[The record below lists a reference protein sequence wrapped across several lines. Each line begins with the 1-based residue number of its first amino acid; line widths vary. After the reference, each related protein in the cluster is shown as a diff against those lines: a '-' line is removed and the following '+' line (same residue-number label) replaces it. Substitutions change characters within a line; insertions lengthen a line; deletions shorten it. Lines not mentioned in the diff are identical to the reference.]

1 MPSPSPSIST
11 AAVLDHQVPTV
22 PPRQRPTPGAVRP
35 TATDPAVV
43 KRAVKAAALGNA
55 MEWFDF
61 GVYSYIAV
69 TLGKVFF
76 PSGNPTAQL
85 LSTFG
90 AFAAAFLVRPI
101 GGMVFGPLG
110 DRVGRQKILAL
121 TMIMMAAGT
130 FAIGLIPSYAAIGV
144 GAPLLLL
151 AARLVQGFSTGGEY
165 AGASTFIA
173 EYAPDKRRGFL
184 GSWLEFGTLAGYIG
198 GAGLVTLMTAL
209 LSDDAMLSWGWRVPF
224 LIAGPMGIIGLYLR
238 MRLEETPAFAAE
250 AAKAEASAAERR
262 AKVPLREMIVGQW
275 KALLL
280 CVALVLVFNVT
291 DYMLLSYMP
300 SYLTSEL
307 KYDET
312 HGLLVVLGVMA
323 LMMIVQP
330 FAGALTDRVGRRPV
344 IAAGCAGF
352 LLLSVPALLLIRDG
366 SLVAVALGMGG
377 AGAAAGVLHRGHAGR
392 AAGAVPDAG
401 AVRVAVDRVQR
412 VRVPVR
418 RDDAAGGDGADRG
431 DGEHDDARV
440 LHDGRGRGR
449 RGRRV
454 VHDGVGGAATA
465 GVCAGGVTR
474 PHAQFPAPLFT
485 GVPVTPFARR
495 SPRPLWHRGA
505 GDAPCA
511 QFPAPLCLCLGHP
524 FHLRAGGRRSRS
536 SPRPLMWRGHRFHL
550 RAGGGHSRSSPRPCG
565 HLRAGG
571 GSRAVPRAPVVTCG
585 PVGGL
590 SRSSPRP

>member
-1 MPSPSPSIST
+1 MSAAPVVVPPSRTTPVSSVPSPSG
-11 AAVLDHQVPTV
+11 AVGAPTV
-22 PPRQRPTPGAVRP
+22 
-35 TATDPAVV
+35 TDPALVR
-43 KRAVKAAALGNA
+43 RAVKAAALGNA

-90 AFAAAFLVRPI
+90 AFAAAFLVRPL

-130 FAIGLIPSYAAIGV
+130 FAIGLIPSYATIGV
-144 GAPLLLL
+144 WAPVLLLV
-151 AARLVQGFSTGGEY
+151 ARLVQGFSTGGEY

-209 LSDDAMLSWGWRVPF
+209 LSDGDMTSWGWRIPF

-250 AAKAEASAAERR
+250 AEKAEAARV
-262 AKVPLREMIVGQW
+262 KVPLREMITGQW
-275 KALLL
+275 RALLL
-280 CVALVLVFNVT
+280 CVGLVLVFNVT

-312 HGLLVVLGVMA
+312 HGLLVVLAVMA
-323 LMMIVQP
+323 LMMVVQP
-330 FAGALTDRVGRRPV
+330 FAGALTDRIGRRPV

-352 LLLSVPALLLIRDG
+352 LLLSVPALLLIREG
-366 SLVAVALGMGG
+366 SLWAVGLGMAALGLLLVCFTASMPSALPALFPTRVRYGSLSIGFNVSVSLFGGTTPLVVTALIGATGNMMMPAYYMMAAAVVGGVAVWFMSES
-377 AGAAAGVLHRGHAGR
+377 AGRPLPGSAPSVDAREHVRGETRGHAQH
-392 AAGAVPDAG
+392 AA
-401 AVRVAVDRVQR
+401 R
-412 VRVPVR
+412 
-418 RDDAAGGDGADRG
+418 
-431 DGEHDDARV
+431 EHA
-440 LHDGRGRGR
+440 
-449 RGRRV
+449 
-454 VHDGVGGAATA
+454 
-465 GVCAGGVTR
+465 
-474 PHAQFPAPLFT
+474 
-485 GVPVTPFARR
+485 
-495 SPRPLWHRGA
+495 
-505 GDAPCA
+505 
-511 QFPAPLCLCLGHP
+511 
-524 FHLRAGGRRSRS
+524 
-536 SPRPLMWRGHRFHL
+536 
-550 RAGGGHSRSSPRPCG
+550 
-565 HLRAGG
+565 
-571 GSRAVPRAPVVTCG
+571 
-585 PVGGL
+585 
-590 SRSSPRP
+590 

>member
-1 MPSPSPSIST
+1 M
-11 AAVLDHQVPTV
+11 
-22 PPRQRPTPGAVRP
+22 R
-35 TATDPAVV
+35 
-43 KRAVKAAALGNA
+43 RAVKAAALGNA

-90 AFAAAFLVRPI
+90 AFAAAFLVRPL

-110 DRVGRQKILAL
+110 DRVGRQKVLAV

-130 FAIGLIPSYAAIGV
+130 FAIGLIPSYATIGV
-144 GAPLLLL
+144 WAPVLLL

-209 LSDDAMLSWGWRVPF
+209 LSDGDLMSWGWRIPF
-224 LIAGPMGIIGLYLR
+224 LIAGPMGIVGLYLR

-250 AAKAEASAAERR
+250 VAKAETARP
-262 AKVPLREMIVGQW
+262 KVPLREMVTGQW
-275 KALLL
+275 RALLL
-280 CVALVLVFNVT
+280 CVGLVLVFNVT

-323 LMMIVQP
+323 LMMVVQP

-352 LLLSVPALLLIRDG
+352 LLLSVPALLLIREG
-366 SLVAVALGMGG
+366 SLLAVALGMGALGLLLVCFTASMPSALPALFPTRVRYGSLSIGFNISVSLFGGTTPLVVTALIG
-377 AGAAAGVLHRGHAGR
+377 ATGDMMMPAYYMMAAAVVGGVAVWFMTESAGR
-392 AAGAVPDAG
+392 PLPGSAPAV
-401 AVRVAVDRVQR
+401 
-412 VRVPVR
+412 
-418 RDDAAGGDGADRG
+418 
-431 DGEHDDARV
+431 E
-440 LHDGRGRGR
+440 GR
-449 RGRRV
+449 
-454 VHDGVGGAATA
+454 
-465 GVCAGGVTR
+465 
-474 PHAQFPAPLFT
+474 
-485 GVPVTPFARR
+485 
-495 SPRPLWHRGA
+495 
-505 GDAPCA
+505 
-511 QFPAPLCLCLGHP
+511 
-524 FHLRAGGRRSRS
+524 
-536 SPRPLMWRGHRFHL
+536 
-550 RAGGGHSRSSPRPCG
+550 
-565 HLRAGG
+565 
-571 GSRAVPRAPVVTCG
+571 
-585 PVGGL
+585 
-590 SRSSPRP
+590 

>member
-1 MPSPSPSIST
+1 
-11 AAVLDHQVPTV
+11 V
-22 PPRQRPTPGAVRP
+22 
-35 TATDPAVV
+35 TDPALVR
-43 KRAVKAAALGNA
+43 RAVRAAALGNA

-90 AFAAAFLVRPI
+90 AFAAAFLVRPL

-110 DRVGRQKILAL
+110 DRVGRQKVLAL

-130 FAIGLIPSYAAIGV
+130 FAIGLIPSYATIGV
-144 GAPLLLL
+144 WAPVLLLV
-151 AARLVQGFSTGGEY
+151 ARLVQGFSTGGEY

-184 GSWLEFGTLAGYIG
+184 GSWLEFGTLAGYIA

-209 LSDDAMLSWGWRVPF
+209 LSDGDLTSWGWRIPF

-250 AAKAEASAAERR
+250 LEKAEATRP
-262 AKVPLREMIVGQW
+262 KVPLRDMITGQW
-275 KALLL
+275 RALLL
-280 CVALVLVFNVT
+280 CVGLVLVFNVT

-323 LMMIVQP
+323 LMMVVQP

-352 LLLSVPALLLIRDG
+352 LLLSVPALLLIREG
-366 SLVAVALGMGG
+366 SLFAVGLGMAALGLLLVCFTASMPSALPALFPTRVRYGSLSIGFNVSVSLFGGTTPLVVTALIGATGDMMMPAYYMMAAAVVGGVAVWFMSES
-377 AGAAAGVLHRGHAGR
+377 AGR
-392 AAGAVPDAG
+392 PLPGSAPAA
-401 AVRVAVDRVQR
+401 
-412 VRVPVR
+412 
-418 RDDAAGGDGADRG
+418 
-431 DGEHDDARV
+431 
-440 LHDGRGRGR
+440 DGR
-449 RGRRV
+449 
-454 VHDGVGGAATA
+454 
-465 GVCAGGVTR
+465 
-474 PHAQFPAPLFT
+474 
-485 GVPVTPFARR
+485 
-495 SPRPLWHRGA
+495 
-505 GDAPCA
+505 
-511 QFPAPLCLCLGHP
+511 
-524 FHLRAGGRRSRS
+524 
-536 SPRPLMWRGHRFHL
+536 
-550 RAGGGHSRSSPRPCG
+550 
-565 HLRAGG
+565 
-571 GSRAVPRAPVVTCG
+571 
-585 PVGGL
+585 
-590 SRSSPRP
+590 

>member
-1 MPSPSPSIST
+1 MSAAPVAAHPSRTSPASPPR
-11 AAVLDHQVPTV
+11 AVAPTV
-22 PPRQRPTPGAVRP
+22 
-35 TATDPAVV
+35 TDPALVR
-43 KRAVKAAALGNA
+43 RAVKAAALGNA

-130 FAIGLIPSYAAIGV
+130 FAIGLIPSYATIGV
-144 GAPLLLL
+144 WAPVLLLV
-151 AARLVQGFSTGGEY
+151 ARLVQGFSTGGEY

-173 EYAPDKRRGFL
+173 EYAPDRRRGFL

-209 LSDDAMLSWGWRVPF
+209 LSDGDMTSWGWRIPF

-250 AAKAEASAAERR
+250 VEKAEATRP
-262 AKVPLREMIVGQW
+262 KVPLREMVTGQW
-275 KALLL
+275 RALLL
-280 CVALVLVFNVT
+280 CVGLVLVFNVT

-312 HGLLVVLGVMA
+312 HGLLVVLAVMV
-323 LMMIVQP
+323 LMMVVQP
-330 FAGALTDRVGRRPV
+330 FAGALTDRIGRRPV

-352 LLLSVPALLLIRDG
+352 LLLSVPALLLIREG
-366 SLVAVALGMGG
+366 SLLAVGLGMAALGLLLVCFTASMPSALPALFPTRVRYGSLSIGFNVSVSLFGGTTPLVVTALIGATGDMMMPAYYMMAAAVVGGVAVWFMSES
-377 AGAAAGVLHRGHAGR
+377 AGR
-392 AAGAVPDAG
+392 PLPGSAPAVEE
-401 AVRVAVDRVQR
+401 R
-412 VRVPVR
+412 
-418 RDDAAGGDGADRG
+418 
-431 DGEHDDARV
+431 
-440 LHDGRGRGR
+440 
-449 RGRRV
+449 
-454 VHDGVGGAATA
+454 AT
-465 GVCAGGVTR
+465 
-474 PHAQFPAPLFT
+474 
-485 GVPVTPFARR
+485 TP
-495 SPRPLWHRGA
+495 
-505 GDAPCA
+505 
-511 QFPAPLCLCLGHP
+511 
-524 FHLRAGGRRSRS
+524 
-536 SPRPLMWRGHRFHL
+536 
-550 RAGGGHSRSSPRPCG
+550 
-565 HLRAGG
+565 
-571 GSRAVPRAPVVTCG
+571 
-585 PVGGL
+585 
-590 SRSSPRP
+590 

>member
-1 MPSPSPSIST
+1 LAT
-11 AAVLDHQVPTV
+11 ATAVTP
-22 PPRQRPTPGAVRP
+22 RPTTRRAAKARNV
-35 TATDPAVV
+35 TVTDPALVR
-43 KRAVKAAALGNA
+43 RAVKAAALGNA

-90 AFAAAFLVRPI
+90 AFAAAFLVRPL

-110 DRVGRQKILAL
+110 DRIGRQKVLAL

-130 FAIGLIPSYAAIGV
+130 FAIGLIPSYSVIGV

-173 EYAPDKRRGFL
+173 EYAPDKKRGFF

-209 LSDDAMLSWGWRVPF
+209 LSSEDLLSWGWRIPF

-238 MRLEETPAFAAE
+238 MRLEETPAFAAQLE
-250 AAKAEASAAERR
+250 KAEARP
-262 AKVPLREMIVGQW
+262 KVPLRDMVAGQW
-275 KALLL
+275 KALLI
-280 CVALVLVFNVT
+280 CMGLVLVFNVT

-330 FAGALTDRVGRRPV
+330 FAGALTDRIGRRPV

-352 LLLSVPALLLIRDG
+352 LLLSVPALLLIRQG
-366 SLVAVALGMGG
+366 SLLAVALGMAALGLLLVCFTAAMPAALPALFPTRVRYGSLSIGFNVSVSLFGG
-377 AGAAAGVLHRGHAGR
+377 TTPLVVTALIGATGNMMMPAYYMMAAAVVGGFAVWRMSESAGR
-392 AAGAVPDAG
+392 PLPGS
-401 AVRVAVDRVQR
+401 
-412 VRVPVR
+412 
-418 RDDAAGGDGADRG
+418 
-431 DGEHDDARV
+431 
-440 LHDGRGRGR
+440 
-449 RGRRV
+449 
-454 VHDGVGGAATA
+454 
-465 GVCAGGVTR
+465 
-474 PHAQFPAPLFT
+474 AP
-485 GVPVTPFARR
+485 
-495 SPRPLWHRGA
+495 SIE
-505 GDAPCA
+505 
-511 QFPAPLCLCLGHP
+511 
-524 FHLRAGGRRSRS
+524 
-536 SPRPLMWRGHRFHL
+536 
-550 RAGGGHSRSSPRPCG
+550 
-565 HLRAGG
+565 
-571 GSRAVPRAPVVTCG
+571 GS
-585 PVGGL
+585 
-590 SRSSPRP
+590 

>member
-1 MPSPSPSIST
+1 MATATAVSPSPSLKT
-11 AAVLDHQVPTV
+11 RPATQARDVTV
-22 PPRQRPTPGAVRP
+22 
-35 TATDPAVV
+35 TDPALVR
-43 KRAVKAAALGNA
+43 RAVKAAALGNA

-90 AFAAAFLVRPI
+90 AFAAAFLVRPL

-110 DRVGRQKILAL
+110 DRVGRQKVLAL
-121 TMIMMAAGT
+121 TMIMMAVGT
-130 FAIGLIPSYAAIGV
+130 FAIGLIPSYASIGV

-173 EYAPDKRRGFL
+173 EYAPDRKRGFF

-198 GAGLVTLMTAL
+198 GAGLVTVMTAL
-209 LSDDAMLSWGWRVPF
+209 LSSADLLSWGWRIPF

-250 AAKAEASAAERR
+250 VEKAEAARP
-262 AKVPLREMIVGQW
+262 KVPLREMVAGQW

-280 CVALVLVFNVT
+280 CMGLVLVFNVT

-307 KYDET
+307 KYDEM

-352 LLLSVPALLLIRDG
+352 LFLSIPALLLIRQG
-366 SLVAVALGMGG
+366 SLLAVALGMGALGLLLVCFTAAMPAALPALFPTRVRYGSLSIGFNVSVSLFGGTTPLVVTALIG
-377 AGAAAGVLHRGHAGR
+377 ATGNMMMPAYYMMAAAVVGGVAVWRMSESAGR
-392 AAGAVPDAG
+392 PLPGSAPAV
-401 AVRVAVDRVQR
+401 
-412 VRVPVR
+412 
-418 RDDAAGGDGADRG
+418 
-431 DGEHDDARV
+431 E
-440 LHDGRGRGR
+440 GR
-449 RGRRV
+449 
-454 VHDGVGGAATA
+454 
-465 GVCAGGVTR
+465 
-474 PHAQFPAPLFT
+474 
-485 GVPVTPFARR
+485 
-495 SPRPLWHRGA
+495 
-505 GDAPCA
+505 
-511 QFPAPLCLCLGHP
+511 
-524 FHLRAGGRRSRS
+524 
-536 SPRPLMWRGHRFHL
+536 
-550 RAGGGHSRSSPRPCG
+550 
-565 HLRAGG
+565 
-571 GSRAVPRAPVVTCG
+571 
-585 PVGGL
+585 
-590 SRSSPRP
+590 

>member
-1 MPSPSPSIST
+1 MSAATVTAPRSVSSVSLTKSP
-11 AAVLDHQVPTV
+11 PTV
-22 PPRQRPTPGAVRP
+22 
-35 TATDPAVV
+35 TDPALVR
-43 KRAVKAAALGNA
+43 RAVRAAALGNA

-90 AFAAAFLVRPI
+90 AFAAAFLVRPL

-110 DRVGRQKILAL
+110 DRIGRQKVLAV
-121 TMIMMAAGT
+121 TMIMMAVGT
-130 FAIGLIPSYAAIGV
+130 FAIGLIPSYATIGV
-144 GAPLLLL
+144 GAPILLL

-209 LSDDAMLSWGWRVPF
+209 LSSHDLTSWGWRIPF

-250 AAKAEASAAERR
+250 VEKAESCRP
-262 AKVPLREMIVGQW
+262 KVPLREMVAGQW

-280 CVALVLVFNVT
+280 CMGLVLVFNVT

-312 HGLLVVLGVMA
+312 HGLLVVLAVMA

-344 IAAGCAGF
+344 IAAGCVGF
-352 LLLSVPALLLIRDG
+352 LFLSIPALLLIRQG
-366 SLVAVALGMGG
+366 SLLAVGLGMAALGLLLVCFT
-377 AGAAAGVLHRGHAGR
+377 AAMP
-392 AAGAVPDAG
+392 AALPALFPT
-401 AVRVAVDRVQR
+401 R
-412 VRVPVR
+412 VRYGSLSIGFNVSVSLFGGTTPLVVTALIGATGNMMMPAYYMM
-418 RDDAAGGDGADRG
+418 AAS
-431 DGEHDDARV
+431 
-440 LHDGRGRGR
+440 LI
-449 RGRRV
+449 
-454 VHDGVGGAATA
+454 GGAAVWLMAESA
-465 GVCAGGVTR
+465 G
-474 PHAQFPAPLFT
+474 
-485 GVPVTPFARR
+485 
-495 SPRPLWHRGA
+495 RPLPGS
-505 GDAPCA
+505 AP
-511 QFPAPLCLCLGHP
+511 
-524 FHLRAGGRRSRS
+524 
-536 SPRPLMWRGHRFHL
+536 
-550 RAGGGHSRSSPRPCG
+550 
-565 HLRAGG
+565 
-571 GSRAVPRAPVVTCG
+571 AVE
-585 PVGGL
+585 
-590 SRSSPRP
+590 S

>member
-1 MPSPSPSIST
+1 MSAAPVAAAPPSRTTPAPVPR
-11 AAVLDHQVPTV
+11 AAGV
-22 PPRQRPTPGAVRP
+22 P
-35 TATDPAVV
+35 TATDPALVR
-43 KRAVKAAALGNA
+43 RAVKAAALGNA

-90 AFAAAFLVRPI
+90 AFAAAFLVRPL

-110 DRVGRQKILAL
+110 DRVGRQKVLAL

-130 FAIGLIPSYAAIGV
+130 FAIGLIPSYATIGV
-144 GAPLLLL
+144 WAPVLLL

-209 LSDDAMLSWGWRVPF
+209 LSDGDLMSWGWRIPF
-224 LIAGPMGIIGLYLR
+224 LIAGPMGIVGLYLR

-250 AAKAEASAAERR
+250 VAKAETERP
-262 AKVPLREMIVGQW
+262 KVPLREMVTGQW
-275 KALLL
+275 RALLL
-280 CVALVLVFNVT
+280 CVGLVLVFNVT

-307 KYDET
+307 EYDET

-323 LMMIVQP
+323 LMMVVQP

-352 LLLSVPALLLIRDG
+352 LLLSVPALLLIREG
-366 SLVAVALGMGG
+366 SLLAVALGMGALGMLLVCFTASMPSALPALFPTRVRYGSLSIGFNVSVSLFGGTTPLVVTALIG
-377 AGAAAGVLHRGHAGR
+377 ATGDMMMPAYYMMAAAVVGGVAVWFMTESAGR
-392 AAGAVPDAG
+392 PLPGSAPAV
-401 AVRVAVDRVQR
+401 
-412 VRVPVR
+412 
-418 RDDAAGGDGADRG
+418 
-431 DGEHDDARV
+431 E
-440 LHDGRGRGR
+440 GR
-449 RGRRV
+449 
-454 VHDGVGGAATA
+454 
-465 GVCAGGVTR
+465 
-474 PHAQFPAPLFT
+474 
-485 GVPVTPFARR
+485 
-495 SPRPLWHRGA
+495 
-505 GDAPCA
+505 
-511 QFPAPLCLCLGHP
+511 
-524 FHLRAGGRRSRS
+524 
-536 SPRPLMWRGHRFHL
+536 
-550 RAGGGHSRSSPRPCG
+550 
-565 HLRAGG
+565 
-571 GSRAVPRAPVVTCG
+571 
-585 PVGGL
+585 
-590 SRSSPRP
+590 

>member
-1 MPSPSPSIST
+1 MATATAVTPSVKIPGPRT
-11 AAVLDHQVPTV
+11 AAPAPTV
-22 PPRQRPTPGAVRP
+22 
-35 TATDPAVV
+35 TDPALV

-90 AFAAAFLVRPI
+90 AFAAAFLVRPV

-110 DRVGRQKILAL
+110 DRVGRQKVLAV

-130 FAIGLIPSYAAIGV
+130 FAIGLIPSYATIGV
-144 GAPLLLL
+144 GAPILLL

-173 EYAPDKRRGFL
+173 EYAPDKKRGFF

-209 LSDDAMLSWGWRVPF
+209 LSDGDLTSWGWRIPF

-250 AAKAEASAAERR
+250 VEKAEQARP
-262 AKVPLREMIVGQW
+262 KVPLREMITGQW

-280 CVALVLVFNVT
+280 CMALVLVFNVT

-312 HGLLVVLGVMA
+312 HGLLVVLAVMT

-352 LLLSVPALLLIRDG
+352 LLLSVPALLLIRQG
-366 SLVAVALGMGG
+366 SLLAVGLGMGALGLLLVCFTAAMPAALPALFPTRVRYGSLSIGFNVSVSLFGGTTPLVVTALIG
-377 AGAAAGVLHRGHAGR
+377 ATGNMMMPAYYMMAAAVIGGF
-392 AAGAVPDAG
+392 AAW
-401 AVRVAVDRVQR
+401 RMT
-412 VRVPVR
+412 
-418 RDDAAGGDGADRG
+418 
-431 DGEHDDARV
+431 E
-440 LHDGRGRGR
+440 
-449 RGRRV
+449 
-454 VHDGVGGAATA
+454 TA
-465 GVCAGGVTR
+465 GKPLPGSAPSVE
-474 PHAQFPAPLFT
+474 APL
-485 GVPVTPFARR
+485 
-495 SPRPLWHRGA
+495 
-505 GDAPCA
+505 
-511 QFPAPLCLCLGHP
+511 
-524 FHLRAGGRRSRS
+524 
-536 SPRPLMWRGHRFHL
+536 
-550 RAGGGHSRSSPRPCG
+550 
-565 HLRAGG
+565 
-571 GSRAVPRAPVVTCG
+571 
-585 PVGGL
+585 
-590 SRSSPRP
+590 